1 MTASRPGQLKLGAF
15 FHPTGNHV
23 AAWLHPEATIDAGMN
38 FPHYAELARIAER
51 AKFDL
56 IFLADHNATRQG
68 PIEALCRSP
77 QYMAHF
83 EPTTL
88 LSALAALTRNIGVV
102 ATVTTSYNE
111 PYNIARRFGSMDMI
125 SRGRA
130 GWNVVTSSNKAEAYN
145 FGRDEHFERGVAYE
159 RALEFVETCRNLWD
173 SYDDDAFV
181 RDRESATY
189 FDPGKFHY
197 APHNGKHFSVR
208 GPLNMAR
215 PPQGYPVLAQAGA
228 SETGKDFAAQ
238 IAEIVFTPLHT
249 LAQATAFY
257 SDMKRRAEKYGRRP
271 EDMKIMPGLNAIA
284 GRTDDEAEETY
295 QLLQSKIH
303 PDVGRLLLST
313 ELNGVDLS
321 AYPVDGPF
329 PFELFPDLSKVGFAG
344 LNVLEKARSENLT
357 IREVYN
363 WYAGARGQR
372 TLRGGPKRIA
382 DEMEEWFVN
391 YGVDGFLIQPAHLP
405 NGLNAFADYVIP
417 ELVKR
422 GLFRAEYESSTLRGN
437 LGLRRPPGRYAG
449 GADCHPDSK
458 IDPR

>member
-1 MTASRPGQLKLGAF
+1 MTASRRQGHLKLGAF

-23 AAWLHPEATIDAGMN
+23 AAWLHPDAQIDAGTN
-38 FPHYAELARIAER
+38 FKHYAELAKTSER

-68 PIEALCRSP
+68 PVHTLCRAP

-88 LSALAALTRNIGVV
+88 LSALAAVTSHIGLI

-111 PYNIARRFGSMDMI
+111 PYNIARRFGSLDHI
-125 SRGRA
+125 SGGRA

-145 FGRDEHFERGVAYE
+145 YGRDEHFERGVAYE
-159 RALEFVETCRNLWD
+159 RAFECVAACRELWD

-181 RDRESATY
+181 RDRSSAIY
-189 FDPGKFHY
+189 FDPEKLHY
-197 APHNGKHFSVR
+197 APHKGEHFSVR

-215 PPQGYPVLAQAGA
+215 PPQGCPVLAQAGA
-228 SETGKDFAAQ
+228 SETGKDFAAR

-249 LAQATAFY
+249 LEQAKAFY
-257 SDMKRRAEKYGRRP
+257 ADMKGRAEKYGRRP
-271 EDMKIMPGLNAIA
+271 DDIKIMPGLNAIA
-284 GRTDDEAEETY
+284 GRTDEEAEETY

-321 AYPVDGPF
+321 PYSVDGPF
-329 PFELFPDLSKVGFAG
+329 PFHLFPDLSKINFAG
-344 LNVLEKARSENLT
+344 MNVLEKARKGNHT
-357 IREVYN
+357 IREVYE

-382 DEMEEWFVN
+382 DEMEEWFVHH
-391 YGVDGFLIQPAHLP
+391 GVDGFLIQPAHLP
-405 NGLNAFADYVIP
+405 GGLDAFANYVIP

-437 LGLRRPPGRYAG
+437 LGLRRPPSRYAR
-449 GADCHPDSK
+449 AA
-458 IDPR
+458 I